1 MTYKYQS
8 YKKGEEVYQIDSC
21 GEQGEFLGLVSRQ
34 TKFSFFYIDARGR
47 ERSKYRAMTPV
58 KKD

>member
-34 TKFSFFYIDARGR
+34 TKYSFFYTDERGR
-47 ERSKYRAMTPV
+47 ERSKYRAMTTN
-58 KKD
+58 K